1 MGGYPI
7 GGEEMTRI
15 MVVPFA
21 AAVVVAAG
29 CGDAAP
35 SSTDPASARA
45 TSTAATTAEP
55 PGTTEETQE
64 DSGQTLTSV
73 SSTRQMRAYF
83 RHVDRVRQQLV
94 VTRRSTRAL
103 TAAIKARDGTAAGAA
118 ARSAAAGV
126 QKALDIAKRITPDE
140 PLRTIHSEL
149 LANLRLGVAYLTRMA
164 DDLESEDPAR
174 IRRWRTTVFPA
185 IRRSERWY
193 AEWAAGAAALATTF
207 GVRPPRWLH
216 TMDRWN

>member
-1 MGGYPI
+1 MNRLKAAPI
-7 GGEEMTRI
+7 
-15 MVVPFA
+15 A
-21 AAVVVAAG
+21 AAVAVIAAG
-29 CGDAAP
+29 CGG
-35 SSTDPASARA
+35 TA
-45 TSTAATTAEP
+45 TSGTGSATTTSTATTAEQS
-55 PGTTEETQE
+55 GSTGATQD
-64 DSGQTLTSV
+64 DSGGTLTSV
-73 SSTRQMRAYF
+73 GSTRQIRAYF
-83 RHVDRVRQQLV
+83 RHVDRVRRQLV

-103 TAAIKARDGTAAGAA
+103 NAAIKAHDGTAAGAA

-126 QKALDIAKRITPDE
+126 QKALIIAKRIKPDE

-164 DDLESEDPAR
+164 NDLDSQDPAR
-174 IRRWRTTVFPA
+174 IRRWRSTVVPT

-193 AEWAAGAAALATTF
+193 AEWAAGSAALASSL

>member
-1 MGGYPI
+1 MYRLKAAP
-7 GGEEMTRI
+7 
-15 MVVPFA
+15 VA
-21 AAVVVAAG
+21 AAVAVIAAG
-29 CGDAAP
+29 CGGTATSGSGSASTDPTHSTTTTTAESGSTG
-35 SSTDPASARA
+35 SSTDDGA
-45 TSTAATTAEP
+45 
-55 PGTTEETQE
+55 GTL
-64 DSGQTLTSV
+64 SSV

-103 TAAIKARDGTAAGAA
+103 NAAIKARDGTAAGAA

-126 QKALDIAKRITPDE
+126 QKALVIAKRIKPDE
-140 PLRTIHSEL
+140 PLRTINSEL
-149 LANLRLGVAYLTRMA
+149 LANLRLGVVYLTRMA
-164 DDLESEDPAR
+164 NDLDSENPAR
-174 IRRWRTTVFPA
+174 IHRWRTTVVPT

-193 AEWAAGAAALATTF
+193 AEWAAGSAALARSL